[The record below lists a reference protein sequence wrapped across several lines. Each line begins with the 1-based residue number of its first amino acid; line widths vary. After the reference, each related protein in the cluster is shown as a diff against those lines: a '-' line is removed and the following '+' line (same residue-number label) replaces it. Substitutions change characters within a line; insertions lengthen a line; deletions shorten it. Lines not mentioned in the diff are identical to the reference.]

1 MRTYKYND
9 KTQLTAHFNVGEF
22 RCKCGGSHDTRLDEA
37 LVQKLE
43 QLHKALNCSKIIVN
57 SGYRCAAHDKAVGG
71 NGSGMHTKGTAAD
84 IVCYDKNGKKISS
97 KVVCCAAQD
106 LGFGGIANIDSTYTA
121 THVDVRS
128 SNLWKG
134 DEVVTSA
141 YSVCSD
147 FYKYFGLT
155 KNDVYGV
162 STTTK
167 RTKTVILTIDG
178 VTYEGTLTEK

>member
-1 MRTYKYND
+1 MKIYKSTD
-9 KTQLTAHFNVGEF
+9 RTQLTEHFNVSEF
-22 RCKCGGSHDTRLDEA
+22 KCKCGGNHDTKLDEA

-57 SGYRCAAHDKAVGG
+57 SGYRCCAHDKAVGG
-71 NGSGMHTKGTAAD
+71 NGSGQHTKGNAAD

-106 LGFGGIANIDSTYTA
+106 IDFGGIANIDSTYTA
-121 THVDVRS
+121 THVDTRT
-128 SNLWKG
+128 SNKWFG

-147 FYKYFGLT
+147 FYGYYKLS
-155 KNDVYGV
+155 NADVYG
-162 STTTK
+162 TTASKKSKNITL
-167 RTKTVILTIDG
+167 IIDG
-178 VTYEGTLTEK
+178 TTYSGTINEK

>member
-1 MRTYKYND
+1 MKTYKSTD
-9 KTQLTAHFNVGEF
+9 KTQLTEHFNVSEF
-22 RCKCGGSHDTRLDEA
+22 RCKCGGTHDTLLDEA
-37 LVQKLE
+37 LAQKLE

-71 NGSGMHTKGTAAD
+71 NGSGQHTKGTAAD
-84 IVCYDKNGKKISS
+84 IVCYDKDGKKISS

-106 LGFGGIANIDSTYTA
+106 IGFGGIANIDSTYTA
-121 THVDVRS
+121 THVDVRT
-128 SNLWKG
+128 SNFWKG

-155 KNDVYGV
+155 KNDVYGT
-162 STTTK
+162 TTTK
-167 RTKTVILTIDG
+167 KSKSITLIIDG
-178 VTYEGTLTEK
+178 ETYSGTITEK